1 MNDIIREIFKY
12 FKTMQN
18 FKNQIL
24 IFGKVYMLKLT
35 E

>member
-12 FKTMQN
+12 FKTM
-18 FKNQIL
+18 KNVKNKIL
-24 IFGKVYMLKLT
+24 MFDKVYMFKLT